1 MTVTAQQS
9 RCLGL
14 IGGLGIGATVHYY
27 RALGKAHAARQVSM
41 RLVMAHVESRP
52 VFDFM
57 QRRDRQGLAD
67 YLGDAIGRLKAAGA
81 ELAAVPAVAPHLCVR
96 ELTAISPV
104 PVLNLL
110 DAVAAAVRASGIRR
124 AAIFG
129 TRLAMETGVFGALG
143 SVELI
148 RPEPA
153 QVDYIHETYL
163 SLAMSGEASDEHY
176 RGLTALAEA
185 LLRNGAD
192 AIILAGTDLSLIF
205 DEATTRFPH
214 IDCAQAHIDAI
225 LQAMMPV

>member
-1 MTVTAQQS
+1 MTGTAQQS

-41 RLVMAHVESRP
+41 RLVM
-52 VFDFM
+52 
-57 QRRDRQGLAD
+57 GT
-67 YLGDAIGRLKAAGA
+67 GA
-81 ELAAVPAVAPHLCVR
+81 
-96 ELTAISPV
+96 
-104 PVLNLL
+104 
-110 DAVAAAVRASGIRR
+110 
-124 AAIFG
+124 
-129 TRLAMETGVFGALG
+129 FGALG

-148 RPEPA
+148 KPEPA

-163 SLAMSGEASDEHY
+163 SLAMSGEASDEHF
-176 RGLTALAEA
+176 RGLTALAEV

-214 IDCAQAHIDAI
+214 
-225 LQAMMPV
+225 

>member
-1 MTVTAQQS
+1 MTATAQQS

-27 RALGKAHAARQVSM
+27 RALGKAHAARQVNM
-41 RLVMAHVESRP
+41 RLVMTHAETRS

-57 QRRDRQGLAD
+57 QRADRQGLAD

-81 ELAAVPAVAPHLCVR
+81 ELAAVPAVAPHLCVS
-96 ELTAISPV
+96 ELMAISPI

-110 DAVAAAVRASGIRR
+110 DAVAAAVRVSGIRR

-148 RPEPA
+148 KPEPA

-205 DEATTRFPH
+205 DEATARFPH
-214 IDCAQAHIDAI
+214 TDCARAHIDAI